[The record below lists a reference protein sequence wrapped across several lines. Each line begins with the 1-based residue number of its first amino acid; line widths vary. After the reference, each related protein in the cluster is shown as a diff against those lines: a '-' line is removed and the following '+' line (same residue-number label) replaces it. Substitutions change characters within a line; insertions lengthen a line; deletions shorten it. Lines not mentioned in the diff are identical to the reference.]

1 MEHNR
6 RRVDF
11 IDAIT
16 HELKTSLTAI
26 IASAD
31 LLNEELHLDRDSV
44 LDKLV
49 QSILRNAHTMNDE
62 LTRLSQASS
71 GDLVA
76 GLQLQLEPVG
86 VGEVI
91 RNAALRAYPQIHQKQ
106 QSLSL
111 ELPDSLPAVKGD
123 RLYLE
128 GVVHALLD
136 NAAKFTAEKGK
147 ITAAARRDGAS
158 LVVDISDSGIGIPA
172 QEQER
177 IFQPYYQVSPAGGE
191 EPAAGG
197 LGLAVIKPLIERHG
211 GEIWLESTVGEGTT
225 FSFSLPVAE

>member
-31 LLNEELHLDRDSV
+31 LLGEELHLDRDSV
-44 LDKLV
+44 LGKLV
-49 QSILRNAHTMNDE
+49 ASILRNARTMNGE
-62 LTRLSQASS
+62 LTRLSQAS
-71 GDLVA
+71 GDLVS

-86 VGEVI
+86 MGEVI
-91 RNAALRAYPQIHQKQ
+91 RNAALRVYPQVQQKQ

-111 ELPDSLPAVKGD
+111 DLPDSLPAVKGD

-136 NAAKFTAEKGK
+136 NAAKFTGEKGS
-147 ITAAARRDGAS
+147 ITAAARRNGDS
-158 LVVDISDSGIGIPA
+158 LVVDISDTGIGIPA

-177 IFQPYYQVSPAGGE
+177 IFQPHYQVSPAGGE
-191 EPAAGG
+191 NTVAGG

-211 GEIWLESTVGEGTT
+211 GEIWLESTVGEGTN
-225 FSFSLPVAE
+225 FSFSLPVSE

>member
-62 LTRLSQASS
+62 LTRLSQAS
-71 GDLVA
+71 GNLVA

-86 VGEVI
+86 MGEVI
-91 RNAALRAYPQIHQKQ
+91 RNAALRTYPQIHQKQ

-177 IFQPYYQVSPAGGE
+177 IFQPHYQVSPAGGE
-191 EPAAGG
+191 GSAAGG
-197 LGLAVIKPLIERHG
+197 LGLAVIKSLIERHG

>member
-31 LLNEELHLDRDSV
+31 LLGDELHLDRDSE
-44 LDKLV
+44 LGKLV
-49 QSILRNAHTMNDE
+49 ASILRNAHTMNGE
-62 LTRLSQASS
+62 LARLSRAS

-86 VGEVI
+86 MGEVI
-91 RNAALRAYPQIHQKQ
+91 RNAALRVYPQVQQKG
-106 QSLSL
+106 QSLIL
-111 ELPDSLPAVKGD
+111 DLPDSLPAVKGD

-136 NAAKFTAEKGK
+136 NAAKFTAEKGG
-147 ITAAARRDGAS
+147 ITAAARRDGAMV
-158 LVVDISDSGIGIPA
+158 VVDIADSGIGIPA
-172 QEQER
+172 EEQER
-177 IFQPYYQVSPAGGE
+177 VFQTHYQVSPSGGE
-191 EPAAGG
+191 EPVAGG
-197 LGLAVIKPLIERHG
+197 LGLAVIKPLIECHG
-211 GEIWLESTVGEGTT
+211 GEIWLESTVGEGST